1 MDQDRE
7 EQKHRLH
14 NRDKS
19 DAAKLGWKRNHV
31 NYTLGNRKKEREN
44 MNKSFYDICKEF
56 DESEISKDNVFD
68 TELNIS
74 LDNIAGGISMSINR
88 ENGNVSIST
97 SLEQTGS
104 GQYRLTQYDD
114 ETLKTL
120 YNNMK
125 NDLTE
130 LCKSFDEEIA
140 QVLAKNGLRSTK

>member
-1 MDQDRE
+1 MDNE
-7 EQKHRLH
+7 EQKHRLYH
-14 NRDKS
+14 REQS
-19 DAAKLGWKRNHV
+19 DASKLAWKRHHGS
-31 NYTLGNRKKEREN
+31 YMRGIARREREK
-44 MNKSFYDICKEF
+44 MNKSFYAICKEF

-74 LDNIAGGISMSINR
+74 LDNIAGGISMSVNR

-125 NDLTE
+125 SDLTE
-130 LCKSFDEEIA
+130 LCKSFDEELA
-140 QVLAKNGLRSTK
+140 QILAKNGLRSTK